1 MKVGDTVW
9 SVKYWATMGVRPM
22 SVGRV
27 YDNGKYV
34 GVGVEARPGATVW
47 VQRVGVEV
55 FPTRAEAV
63 AQAEKLRAKKL
74 ASLARQVAKIQALD
88 FTKG

>member
-1 MKVGDTVW
+1 MKVGETVW
-9 SVKYWATMGVRPM
+9 SVKFWAGSGIVPRTVTRVASSEERVVHVWTGISCIREK
-22 SVGRV
+22 VGS
-27 YDNGKYV
+27 
-34 GVGVEARPGATVW
+34 TV
-47 VQRVGVEV
+47 
-55 FPTRAEAV
+55 FATRAEAV